1 MKGSQLEEQ
10 FKFRFPK
17 EALDEVREYVDLNSV
32 AYRSYIDF
40 CIEAIRMRLH
50 DIHEEMKEKEKEKM
64 KHPVVLSRVHD
75 IRKRLHELAIKAK
88 NDYLEETRD
97 MLKKIK

>member
-1 MKGSQLEEQ
+1 MKSSQLEEQ

-17 EALDEVREYVDLNSV
+17 EALDEIREYVVLNDD
-32 AYRSYIDF
+32 AYRSYVDF
-40 CIEAIRMRLH
+40 CVEAIRMRLH
-50 DIHEEMKEKEKEKM
+50 DIHEEMKEKEKIKQ
-64 KHPVVLSRVHD
+64 PAVLSRAHD

-97 MLKKIK
+97 LLKKTK